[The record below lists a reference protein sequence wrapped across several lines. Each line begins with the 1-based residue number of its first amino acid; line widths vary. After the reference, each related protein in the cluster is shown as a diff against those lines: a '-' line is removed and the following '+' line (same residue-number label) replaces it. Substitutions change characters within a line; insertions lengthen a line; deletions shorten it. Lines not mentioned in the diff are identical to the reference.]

1 MLAKIL
7 FLYERK
13 EFQQIYDYRRSI
25 IQRKLVI
32 GRKIYIE
39 SIDNVMNKGN
49 FEIKDCI
56 TSLIYKELA

>member
-13 EFQQIYDYRRSI
+13 EFKQIYDYRRSI
-25 IQRKLVI
+25 IQRRLVI
-32 GRKIYIE
+32 GRKIYTV

-49 FEIKDCI
+49 FEIKD
-56 TSLIYKELA
+56 

>member
-13 EFQQIYDYRRSI
+13 EFKQIYDYRRSI
-25 IQRKLVI
+25 IQRRLVI

-49 FEIKDCI
+49 FEIKD
-56 TSLIYKELA
+56 